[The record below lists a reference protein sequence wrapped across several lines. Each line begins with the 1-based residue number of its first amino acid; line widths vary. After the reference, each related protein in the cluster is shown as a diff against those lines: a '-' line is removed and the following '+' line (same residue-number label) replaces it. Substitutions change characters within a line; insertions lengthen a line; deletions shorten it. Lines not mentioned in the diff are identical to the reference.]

1 MTRTMLRSKIHRI
14 AVTERNL
21 HYEGSVTLD
30 ASLLAAA
37 GALPYERVDVY
48 DVTNGSRFSTYFIE
62 GEADSGV
69 CCINGAAAHL
79 VKEGDLLI
87 LCTYGEFTDAEALIH
102 SPRVVLISEGNK
114 VKTIKVFE
122 QHGVNVGS

>member
-1 MTRTMLRSKIHRI
+1 MQAVIVGAGMGGLFTALALRESQQF
-14 AVTERNL
+14 
-21 HYEGSVTLD
+21 
-30 ASLLAAA
+30 
-37 GALPYERVDVY
+37 ERVDVY

-87 LCTYGEFTDAEALIH
+87 LCTYGEFTDAEALTH

-114 VKTIKVFE
+114 IKVIKAFE
-122 QHGVNVGS
+122 QQGVSVS